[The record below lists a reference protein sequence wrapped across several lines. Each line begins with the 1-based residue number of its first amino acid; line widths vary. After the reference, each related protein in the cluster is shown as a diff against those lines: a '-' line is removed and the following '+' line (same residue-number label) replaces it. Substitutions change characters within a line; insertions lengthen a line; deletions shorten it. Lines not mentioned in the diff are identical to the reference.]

1 MQAAIGIV
9 DVSALGSFLE
19 FSARGLLHR
28 LGQIWLRERQVSCVT
43 NKFQSPERLCA
54 PRPWCMDRWAGGEEW
69 ELQGSQ
75 DPRSV
80 PKQATDCRSDIT
92 VASVTQGLVDGPGS
106 RQAPNSSIPL
116 DGRSLR
122 GLCPHEGPSRTKH
135 SCGFSQTARVSG

>member
-19 FSARGLLHR
+19 FSARELHR
-28 LGQIWLRERQVSCVT
+28 LGQIRLREHQVSCLT
-43 NKFQSPERLCA
+43 NKVQSPERLRA
-54 PRPWCMDRWAGGEEW
+54 PRPWCMERWAGGEEW

-80 PKQATDCRSDIT
+80 PKQATDCRPDLS
-92 VASVTQGLVDGPGS
+92 VASVTQGLVNGPGS
-106 RQAPNSSIPL
+106 KQAPHSSIPL
-116 DGRSLR
+116 DDRSLR
-122 GLCPHEGPSRTKH
+122 GLCLHEGPSRTWH